1 MVAGK
6 ETEQVKVWGSASVK
20 MPVPGM
26 DYTMVEISFG
36 HERLSEDGSEK
47 SIKKAANK
55 LHKFNE
61 EQLNAKLKEFI
72 SQIEDAL
79 Q

>member
-36 HERLSEDGSEK
+36 HERLSDDNSDK
-47 SIKKAANK
+47 SIKKTANK

-61 EQLNAKLKEFI
+61 DQLNAKLKEFI